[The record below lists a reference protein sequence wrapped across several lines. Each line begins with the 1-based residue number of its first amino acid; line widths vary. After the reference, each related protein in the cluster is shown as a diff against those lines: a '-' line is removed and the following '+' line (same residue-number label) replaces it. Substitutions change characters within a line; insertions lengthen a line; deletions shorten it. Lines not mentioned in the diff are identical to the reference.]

1 MEETLMQ
8 CEMKM
13 EEAIEHLIHAL
24 AKIRTGRAN
33 PQMLD
38 GVYVDYYGV
47 ATSIT
52 QIANVTVPEANQ
64 LLIKPYDRSLTKEF
78 ERAISEAHL
87 NVNPQNEGDQIRI
100 VIAALTEETRKAL
113 VKETKKVGEDAK
125 VNIRNIRRDS
135 NDLIKKAEKNHEISE
150 DESES
155 YQADVQKLT
164 DQFVG
169 KVDEKIAHKDKELM
183 SV

>member
-13 EEAIEHLIHAL
+13 EEAIEHLMHAL

-33 PQMLD
+33 PHMLD

-64 LLIKPYDRSLTKEF
+64 LVIKPYDRSLTKEF
-78 ERAISEAHL
+78 ERAISDAHL
-87 NVNPQNEGDQIRI
+87 NVNPQNEGEQIRI
-100 VIAALTEETRKAL
+100 VLAALTEDRRKEL
-113 VKETKKVGEDAK
+113 VKETKKVSEDAK
-125 VNIRNIRRDS
+125 VNIRNIRRDT
-135 NDLIKKAEKNHEISE
+135 NDTIKKAEKTHDISE
-150 DESES
+150 DESAS
-155 YQADVQKLT
+155 YQEDVQKLT
-164 DQFVG
+164 DQFVA
-169 KVDEKIAHKDKELM
+169 KVDEKVSQKDAELM

>member
-8 CEMKM
+8 CEMKKD
-13 EEAIEHLIHAL
+13 EAIDHLMHAL
-24 AKIRTGRAN
+24 AKIRTGGAN

-47 ATSIT
+47 PTSIT

-64 LLIKPYDRSLTKEF
+64 LLIKPYDRSQTKDF
-78 ERAISEAHL
+78 EKAISEAHL

-100 VIAALTEETRKAL
+100 VLPALTEETRKTL

-125 VNIRNIRRDS
+125 VNIRNIRRDT
-135 NDLIKKAEKNHEISE
+135 NDVIKKAEKNHEISE
-150 DESES
+150 DESAN
-155 YQADVQKLT
+155 YQEQVQKLT
-164 DQFVG
+164 DQFTA
-169 KVDEKIAHKDKELM
+169 KVDEKIAHKDQELM